1 MPHITFI
8 VIGLTVFW
16 LLLSGFWDN
25 GLLLALGAASVAL
38 VAYLSWQIEK
48 RYNSMPVAG
57 ILMSLPKFLL
67 WLIAEVFKANID
79 VLKRIWFPKQYPVQ
93 PMMKL
98 LPMHQKSALGKT
110 IYANAITLT
119 PGTVSVDV
127 TGEHVLVHAVSAEGI
142 AGLEEGEMDR
152 RVVALEGKIE

>member
-1 MPHITFI
+1 MPYITFI
-8 VIGLTVFW
+8 IISLTVFW

-38 VAYLSWQIEK
+38 VGYLTWQIEK
-48 RYNSMPVAG
+48 QHPTILSTR
-57 ILMSLPKFLL
+57 ILMLLPVFLI
-67 WLIAEVFKANID
+67 WLIGEVIKANID
-79 VLKRIWFPKQYPVQ
+79 VLKRIWFSGRYPVE
-93 PMMKL
+93 PAMKS
-98 LPMHQKSALGKT
+98 LPMSQKGALGKT

-127 TGEHVLVHAVSAEGI
+127 VGDRVLVHAVSAEGI

-152 RVVALEGKIE
+152 RITALEGKSE

>member
-8 VIGLTVFW
+8 VIGLTAFW

-67 WLIAEVFKANID
+67 WLIVEVSKANID
-79 VLKRIWFPKQYPVQ
+79 VLKRIWFPKRYPVQ
-93 PMMKL
+93 PVIKL

-110 IYANAITLT
+110 IYGNAITLT

-127 TGEHVLVHAVSAEGI
+127 IGEHVLVHAVSTEGI
-142 AGLEEGEMDR
+142 AGLKEGEMDR